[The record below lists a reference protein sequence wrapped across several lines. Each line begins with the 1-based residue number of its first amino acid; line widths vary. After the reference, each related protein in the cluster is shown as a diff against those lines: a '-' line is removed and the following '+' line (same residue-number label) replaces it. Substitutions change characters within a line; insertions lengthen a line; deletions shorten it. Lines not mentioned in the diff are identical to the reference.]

1 MVMSTFCN
9 KNVIAIVMGTICNG
23 VCDFKRCARDAL
35 TGPID
40 RLSTLKTRPTETLKP
55 AQVDITTL
63 AVVLNSILGPRHI
76 FRIIT
81 LGGWR
86 LATGD
91 WAQSKE
97 RLEGQLVEPG
107 YVFGRKCFGPVK
119 KIFKTEDYGVTTSV
133 GQYGLPKSVDWRKV
147 PWLKIPVKDQ
157 RGCGNCYIQASLVGI
172 GSLHSIITGINV
184 ELSSQHVLDAN
195 TITNSGCMG
204 GTIPKVF
211 DFVMRGGVVLESA
224 YPYTGKRG
232 FCQDIKAKGL
242 TIEGWA
248 QVAPAEEALMY
259 AVAHQP
265 VAVGVAAGI
274 EFENYQYK
282 LISWSVIV
290 NHEFYDN

>member
-1 MVMSTFCN
+1 MA
-9 KNVIAIVMGTICNG
+9 NV
-23 VCDFKRCARDAL
+23 L
-35 TGPID
+35 
-40 RLSTLKTRPTETLKP
+40 LSGLRGAK
-55 AQVDITTL
+55 Q
-63 AVVLNSILGPRHI
+63 LGQN
-76 FRIIT
+76 FRSACRS
-81 LGGWR
+81 L
-86 LATGD
+86 
-91 WAQSKE
+91 SS
-97 RLEGQLVEPG
+97 GQLVEPG
-107 YVFGRKCFGPVK
+107 YVFGRKCFGP
-119 KIFKTEDYGVTTSV
+119 DYGVTTSV

-274 EFENYQYK
+274 EFENYQYGVMNVPVDHGILNHAML
-282 LISWSVIV
+282 LIGYNATSWLLLNSWSEAWGIKGACRILRKSPNSDGSIGILSRAYLPLNPSFTTVRTRTESCPCYWSRTV
-290 NHEFYDN
+290 RCPSVFA